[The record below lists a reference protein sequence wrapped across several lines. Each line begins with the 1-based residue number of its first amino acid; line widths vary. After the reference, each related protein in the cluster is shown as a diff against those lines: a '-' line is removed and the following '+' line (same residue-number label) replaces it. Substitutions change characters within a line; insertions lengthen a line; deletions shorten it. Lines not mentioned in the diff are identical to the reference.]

1 LNSLNG
7 KIFCNIIEIIIVEK
21 RIIKFLIR
29 NENMNEI
36 IHKKLLK
43 TYWIKRR
50 GQLRSLI
57 VFIRILIVLV
67 IV

>member
-1 LNSLNG
+1 MNSLNG
-7 KIFCNIIEIIIVEK
+7 KIFCIIIEIIIVEK
-21 RIIKFLIR
+21 RIIKFIIR

-36 IHKKLLK
+36 IHQKLLK

-50 GQLRSLI
+50 GQLGSLI